1 MCIGFLVALL
11 TYIFYTHSEF
21 LLFLGRDSLIFIDGF
36 FRSKSGLLPSL
47 DYTSQ
52 LGVALFII
60 PDVISD
66 LFHVKEVWKLL
77 PLFISINIMF
87 IIFFLGSMDFL
98 TLLRTKWY
106 VILIL
111 ALFSIGSVIAP
122 IRVGDAFG
130 AELTW
135 HRIYNNSF
143 VGLFLVSIYFSSSLI
158 CKPNRSKLDFCNFLI
173 MSILLAS
180 VSVYLFLLKFTYGLA
195 LLGIWF
201 PIIFTSR
208 QNQKLFF
215 LTSFLFLAALFFIDY
230 FTGYV
235 TAYLKDILDAAG
247 HSSKGILHR
256 ASIEI
261 YHYIKVL
268 PVLIPFILC
277 AHLIADRDEFHK
289 DSTTYYFYWI
299 LFINFMVDVFDNG
312 PVKIIAL
319 SGFVIVLFAH
329 NNIKWERH
337 KFSWIK
343 KSILLVLAIF
353 GLFFILSRL
362 YAIYTYNVNAK
373 IAKSESLLVSPWGFV
388 DNKEYHYFKSGLE
401 SIGKVV
407 REENFCL
414 KNVDYKIFVM
424 DLADGFSSILNLSQ
438 NKSKILW
445 VHYGVSIS
453 EKRKPEFN
461 DLFGDSNIILKPL
474 TPLLPESTSRL
485 FNDSDFKSI
494 LMDFPVYVFDDW
506 EIYIKCDLKDSSG

>member
-1 MCIGFLVALL
+1 MGFLVASA
-11 TYIFYTHSEF
+11 TYFFYTYLEF

-36 FRSKSGLLPSL
+36 FRSKSGLIPSI

-66 LFHVKEVWKLL
+66 LFGIKDVWKLL

-87 IIFFLGSMDFL
+87 IILFLGSIDFL
-98 TLLRTKWY
+98 ALLKTKWY
-106 VILIL
+106 IILIL
-111 ALFSIGSVIAP
+111 ALFSIASIIAP

-135 HRIYNNSF
+135 HRIYNNAF

-158 CKPNRSKLDFCNFLI
+158 FKPNRSKLNSCNFLI
-173 MSILLAS
+173 ISILLTS
-180 VSVYLFLLKFTYGLA
+180 VSVYLFFLKFTYGLA
-195 LLGIWF
+195 LLGVWF

-208 QNQKLFF
+208 ENKNLFF
-215 LTSFLFLAALFFIDY
+215 LTSFLFFATLFFINY

-235 TAYLKDILDAAG
+235 VAYLKDILDASG

-256 ASIEI
+256 TSIEF

-268 PVLIPFILC
+268 PYLIPFILC
-277 AHLIADRDEFHK
+277 VHLIVDRDGLYK
-289 DSTTYYFYWI
+289 KSKTQYFYWV

-319 SGFVIVLFAH
+319 SGFFIALLSH
-329 NNIKWERH
+329 NDIKLQRGY
-337 KFSWIK
+337 FSWIK
-343 KSILLVLAIF
+343 NSALLLLAVF
-353 GLFFILSRL
+353 GFLFILSRL
-362 YAIYTYNVNAK
+362 YAIYSYNISAK
-373 IAKSESLLVSPWGFV
+373 IAKSDSMLVSSWGFD
-388 DNKEYHYFKSGLE
+388 DNKEYHYFKSGLD
-401 SIGKVV
+401 SINKVV
-407 REENFCL
+407 REESFCL

-424 DLADGFSSILNLSQ
+424 DLADGFSSMLNLSQ

-445 VHYGVSIS
+445 IHYGVSIS

-461 DLFGDSNIILKPL
+461 DLFGDSNIILRPL
-474 TPLLPESTSRL
+474 TPLLPESTNRL
-485 FNDSDFKSI
+485 FNDSDFKSL
-494 LMDFPVYVFDDW
+494 LMGFPVYVFNDW
-506 EIYIKCDLKDSSG
+506 EIYIKCDLKDSDV